1 MMEHIIGRHSP
12 WCNTWGNI
20 HTYLKDRNTVLMHVK
35 CIITVIPHDYKSP
48 VTQILVQAV
57 KFPQQCPVCPCPD
70 IILLI
75 QFITVMS
82 YSASQITSVTIS
94 YPTVCSGADQREFQS
109 SASLAFVRGIH
120 LWPVHSP
127 HKWPVTQKMFP
138 FDYIT
143 MYSPA
148 FCNQTSMLPFYTM
161 FSTSKPKQNGWHFAD
176 YVFKFVLLVCKIL
189 YFNSSFTE
197 TWSKWSI

>member
-1 MMEHIIGRHSP
+1 MMEHIIVRHSP

-35 CIITVIPHDYKSP
+35 CIITVIPHDHKSP
-48 VTQILVQAV
+48 ATQLN
-57 KFPQQCPVCPCPD
+57 
-70 IILLI
+70 
-75 QFITVMS
+75 
-82 YSASQITSVTIS
+82 
-94 YPTVCSGADQREFQS
+94 
-109 SASLAFVRGIH
+109 SLAFVRGIH
-120 LWPVHSP
+120 LWLVHSP